1 MYKTME
7 IGNRIKNLRIQKN
20 LTQEELAER
29 TNLSKGYISQVER
42 DLSMPSMDVFFDML
56 EVLGCS
62 PKDFFDEEQEEQ
74 RVVYKKDEHT
84 HYEAV
89 DGQYTIQWLVP
100 ESNENE
106 MEPIQLTLEEDGAF
120 KEFSP
125 SMAETFAYVAK
136 GAVCIEIGMN
146 RYYAKQGDAI
156 YYHANDAHQI
166 FNQADGVSQ
175 LLMGVTES
183 YL

>member
-1 MYKTME
+1 ME

-42 DLSMPSMDVFFDML
+42 DLSVPSMEVFFDIL

-62 PKDFFDEEQEEQ
+62 PKDFFDEKQEEQ
-74 RVVYKKDEHT
+74 RVVYTNDEMT
-84 HYEAV
+84 VYE
-89 DGQYTIQWLVP
+89 DDEKGYEIKWLVP

-106 MEPIQLTLEEDGAF
+106 MEPVFLKFAEKGQF

-125 SMAETFAYVAK
+125 SLSETFGYVLE
-136 GAVCIEIGMN
+136 GEICIEIGLK
-146 RYYAKQGDAI
+146 RYFAKKGESI
-156 YYHANDAHQI
+156 YFHATQNHQMI
-166 FNQADGVSQ
+166 NQFNGESLM
-175 LLMGVTES
+175 LLVVTDS

>member
-1 MYKTME
+1 ME

-74 RVVYKKDEHT
+74 RVVYKKDEGT
-84 HYEAV
+84 RYEAV

-100 ESNENE
+100 ESNEND
-106 MEPIQLTLEEDGAF
+106 MEPIQLTLEKNGAF

-125 SMAETFAYVAK
+125 SMAETFAFVIK

-166 FNQADGVSQ
+166 FNQADGESH
-175 LLMGVTES
+175 LLMVVTES